1 MFQIETR
8 GKRNSCLR
16 LVSKHVL
23 KEVMNG
29 EHLFYELEL
38 RWVRLVLASRR
49 SDLAACAA
57 AATRRE
63 QELRALLAQNE
74 GVAAAASFAP
84 RSPAPDNLAALTP
97 SAAI

>member
-1 MFQIETR
+1 
-8 GKRNSCLR
+8 
-16 LVSKHVL
+16 
-23 KEVMNG
+23 MNG

-49 SDLAACAA
+49 PDLAACAA
-57 AATRRE
+57 AAARRE

-74 GVAAAASFAP
+74 GAAAASFAP
-84 RSPAPDNLAALTP
+84 LSPAPENLAALVH